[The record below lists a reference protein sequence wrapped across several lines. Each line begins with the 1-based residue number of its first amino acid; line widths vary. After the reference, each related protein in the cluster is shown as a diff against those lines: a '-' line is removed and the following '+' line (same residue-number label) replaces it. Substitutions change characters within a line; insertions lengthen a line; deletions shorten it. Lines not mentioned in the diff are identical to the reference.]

1 MIFEKGK
8 GEERRKKKEER
19 NRNTPLRTYGC
30 ARTIAPNCPRSR
42 RRARGGRFPASYDL
56 SFWMDS
62 TFPRFL
68 PRQRYLAGVHVRA
81 AERGL
86 IRGEY

>member
-1 MIFEKGK
+1 MVLK
-8 GEERRKKKEER
+8 GEKEKEKKE

-30 ARTIAPNCPRSR
+30 ARKIAPNCPRSR
-42 RRARGGRFPASYDL
+42 RRARGGRFPAAYDL
-56 SFWMDS
+56 SFWIGS

-68 PRQRYLAGVHVRA
+68 PRRRYLVDVRVRA
-81 AERGL
+81 AERDS